1 MRIPGSLIYQG
12 FRRGLRNPKVRPWL
26 MLGIFVY
33 LISPIDLLPSFFI
46 GAGEIDDLV
55 LLGLLLGEMVQIW
68 LGDPI
73 APEEQMNDP
82 QPSAQPR
89 QAQPHSDRP
98 ASEVVIDVQA
108 YGEPD

>member
-1 MRIPGSLIYQG
+1 MKLPGSLIYQG

-33 LISPIDLLPSFFI
+33 LISPIDLLPSFLI

-73 APEEQMNDP
+73 APEEPIKDRK
-82 QPSAQPR
+82 QPAQKR
-89 QAQPHSDRP
+89 QAERHSERP
-98 ASEVVIDVQA
+98 ASEAVIDVQA
-108 YGEPD
+108 YAEPD

>member
-1 MRIPGSLIYQG
+1 MKIPGSLLYQG

-68 LGDPI
+68 LGDPL
-73 APEEQMNDP
+73 APEDQ
-82 QPSAQPR
+82 SASSQQPR
-89 QAQPHSDRP
+89 AAQAQERP
-98 ASEVVIDVQA
+98 ASEAVIDVQA